1 MLKSHAS
8 GTLRAVALIEAAKG
22 IVVLLVGC
30 GLLTLIHKN
39 IQEYAE
45 QLIPHLH
52 LNPAKGYPH
61 VFMDLAGQVT
71 DARLWM
77 FAGTAALYAL
87 VRFVE
92 SYGLWYARRWA
103 EWFAALSGGVYIPF
117 EIHSLFKHASW
128 LTLGAL
134 IMNVVIVLIMARELI
149 QKDRL
154 AFFEKGNYESAV
166 SQGKPRPYHNEG
178 SQ

>member
-8 GTLRAVALIEAAKG
+8 RTIRAVALVESAKG
-22 IVVLLVGC
+22 IIVLLVGC

-39 IQEYAE
+39 VQKYAE

-71 DARLWM
+71 DSRLWM
-77 FAGTAALYAL
+77 LAGTAALYAL
-87 VRFVE
+87 VRFIE

-103 EWFAALSGGVYIPF
+103 EWFAALSGGIYIPF
-117 EIHSLFKHASW
+117 EIHSLIKHASL
-128 LTLGAL
+128 LTLTGLL
-134 IMNVVIVLIMARELI
+134 INMAVVMIMARELVRKNTNLI
-149 QKDRL
+149 I
-154 AFFEKGNYESAV
+154 
-166 SQGKPRPYHNEG
+166 
-178 SQ
+178 

>member
-1 MLKSHAS
+1 MSHAS
-8 GTLRAVALIEAAKG
+8 GKLRAVALIEAAKG
-22 IVVLLVGC
+22 IIVLLVGC
-30 GLLTLIHKN
+30 GLLTLIHKDV
-39 IQEYAE
+39 QQYAE

-71 DARLWM
+71 DSRLWIL
-77 FAGTAALYAL
+77 ASAAALYAL
-87 VRFVE
+87 VRFIE

-103 EWFAALSGGVYIPF
+103 EWFAALSGGIYIPF
-117 EIHSLFKHASW
+117 EIDGLLKHASW

-134 IMNVVIVLIMARELI
+134 IMNVVIVLIMAGELF

-154 AFFEKGNYESAV
+154 SIF
-166 SQGKPRPYHNEG
+166 
-178 SQ
+178 